1 MKTEKKIYDI
11 TIYDVTI
18 YDITYMYKLK
28 RNDTDELT
36 YKTERDSQTLKTNLQ
51 LMEGRGSWGVWD
63 RQVHTAIFKME
74 NQQGPTV

>member
-36 YKTERDSQTLKTNLQ
+36 YKTERDSQT
-51 LMEGRGSWGVWD
+51 
-63 RQVHTAIFKME
+63 
-74 NQQGPTV
+74 